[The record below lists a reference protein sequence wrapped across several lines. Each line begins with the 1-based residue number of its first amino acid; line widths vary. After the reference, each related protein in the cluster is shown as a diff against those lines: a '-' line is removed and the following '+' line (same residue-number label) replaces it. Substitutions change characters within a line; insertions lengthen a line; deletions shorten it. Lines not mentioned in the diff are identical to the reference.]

1 MVWKNQYYE
10 DDILSKAAYRSNL
23 IPIKFLILYFT
34 GKTTLQFFEAQK
46 SSNNQRNTVQKLVIS
61 IVQTLRQLF

>member
-34 GKTTLQFFEAQK
+34 GKTTLQFLKHK
-46 SSNNQRNTVQKLVIS
+46 SLQIIKEI
-61 IVQTLRQLF
+61 LFKS

>member
-10 DDILSKAAYRSNL
+10 DTIKSSLQ
-23 IPIKFLILYFT
+23 IKFNPNQISNTILYR
-34 GKTTLQFFEAQK
+34 KNNVTLFEAQK